1 MKLKNTAVTRDA
13 DGIDVSATLRFMPE
27 DVFEMT
33 DAVTDAVLDAFAV
46 AVHDA
51 GAFASVELTSG
62 DKEPTC
68 PTSNRQAPQSNDAP
82 IRRPRASSTA
92 TSAEPTNQNDAASP
106 PAAGVS
112 GTIRRARNVKSAEA
126 TTAAPTAQAKP
137 SENELGA
144 SRRGRRVADPQSD
157 RAGGAAGATP
167 PAEKTATEPAAP
179 RRGRPPRQ
187 ATASAATAPS
197 TAPATATKASATMT
211 SPSSKLPSTV
221 DVSKALTVAGGKIGP
236 KMVKEYAEEWGISSA
251 HDVPEMSRR
260 GFIDGLEQLVKAN
273 GG

>member
-1 MKLKNTAVTRDA
+1 MKLKNIAVARDD
-13 DGIDVSATLRFMPE
+13 DGIDVSVTLRFMSD
-27 DVFEMT
+27 DVIGMTAAVERAMVEAFET
-33 DAVTDAVLDAFAV
+33 ALRHAETFGEP
-46 AVHDA
+46 A
-51 GAFASVELTSG
+51 GQHKEASPCAPS
-62 DKEPTC
+62 P
-68 PTSNRQAPQSNDAP
+68 RQAPQNNDAP
-82 IRRPRASSTA
+82 TPRRRASSTA
-92 TSAEPTNQNDAASP
+92 TSAEPTNQNDAVSP

-112 GTIRRARNVKSAEA
+112 GTTRRARSVKSAEA
-126 TTAAPTAQAKP
+126 TTAAPTAGETKP

-144 SRRGRRVADPQSD
+144 SRRSRRVADPQSSP
-157 RAGGAAGATP
+157 AGGAAGATP
-167 PAEKTATEPAAP
+167 PAEKPATEPAAP

-197 TAPATATKASATMT
+197 TAPATATTT

-260 GFIDGLEQLVKAN
+260 DFIDGLEQLVKAN